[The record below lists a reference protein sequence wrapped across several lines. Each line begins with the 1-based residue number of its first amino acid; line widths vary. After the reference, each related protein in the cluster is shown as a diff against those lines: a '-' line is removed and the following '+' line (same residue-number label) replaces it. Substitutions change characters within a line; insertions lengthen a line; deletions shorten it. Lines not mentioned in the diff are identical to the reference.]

1 MNPIKNLTD
10 LSRPEKIRRHPLF
23 KEEYDRL
30 IRMEEGRIYCG
41 HNMEHFLD
49 VARVCYIQVL
59 EEGLDI
65 SKDEVYAAGLLHDIG
80 KGRQYESG
88 LPHHIESAKIAEEIL
103 PACGYSKEETDRICG
118 AIRLHRKPVEDDDP
132 LVRILYLADKKTR
145 LCFACPSKE
154 GCNWPEEKMTL
165 EIVY

>member
-1 MNPIKNLTD
+1 MIETSTNI
-10 LSRPEKIRRHPLF
+10 SRYEKIRRHPLF
-23 KEEYDRL
+23 KQEYERL
-30 IRMEEGRIYCG
+30 IRMEEGRTYCG

-59 EEGLDI
+59 EEGLPI

-80 KGRQYESG
+80 KGLQYECG
-88 LPHHIESAKIAEEIL
+88 LPHHLESARIAEEIL
-103 PACGYSKEETDRICG
+103 PECGYTEEEIARICG
-118 AIRLHRKPVEDDDP
+118 AIRLHRKPVGDDDP

-145 LCFACPSKE
+145 LCFSCSEQE

-165 EIVY
+165 EIVF